1 MIDSY
6 IKYKELYFEKYLENH
21 DIVKRIKKITSE
33 IDKFYGDEEIL
44 YIGVLN
50 GVVPFMNHV
59 LLNSSNKYS
68 YKFLQVSSY
77 SGTTL
82 EKLIL
87 N

>member
-6 IKYKELYFEKYLENH
+6 IKYKDLYFEKYLENQ
-21 DIVKRIKKITSE
+21 DIVKRIKKSPSE
-33 IDKFYGDEEIL
+33 IDEFYKDEEIL
-44 YIGVLN
+44 LSLN

-77 SGTTL
+77 SGTTS